1 MRSAVLRERARALIQ
16 AFGVKTRSELAP
28 IRALSGG
35 NVQRAVLAR
44 ELSDDADVMIVANPV
59 FGLDFAAVAEIHQ
72 RLMDVRNRGGA
83 VLLISEDLDELLAL
97 SDRITVMSEGR
108 IVHQADARA
117 ADRNALGAFMGGSGH

>member
-1 MRSAVLRERARALIQ
+1 M
-16 AFGVKTRSELAP
+16 
-28 IRALSGG
+28 
-35 NVQRAVLAR
+35 QRAVLAR
-44 ELSDDADVMIVANPV
+44 ELSDAADVMIVANPV

-97 SDRITVMSEGR
+97 SDRIAVMSEGR
-108 IVHQADARA
+108 IVHQADAHA